1 MPDTYGSTPADVRTV
16 IENAIADG
24 GSPIV
29 LLYNTGDTIQR
40 ARVVWPSK
48 ILTNKQGHVYFR
60 AHDSLRDTVRS
71 FRLARVLAAHL
82 LQA

>member
-1 MPDTYGSTPADVRTV
+1 MPHTNGITSTDVRGV
-16 IENAIADG
+16 IENAIAEG

-29 LLYNTGDTIQR
+29 LLYNTGDTTQR

-48 ILTNKQGHVYFR
+48 ILTNKQGQVYFR
-60 AHDSLRDTVRS
+60 AHDSLRDTTRS